1 MGYGIMYFKGKSRTK
16 MYSTNT
22 SMKGSFSDD
31 IERAAKIVQK
41 KNAEAAVRS
50 LYRDGFKEQLYVV
63 EIIHVPARLYEV
75 PKPAEKEGFVIFDPT
90 NSRNR
95 GGYYSAAKK
104 PSKFSMYGFSV
115 LEGATTFKTEKEAQK
130 CLDAIIPMLDE
141 DIEYYTKEEARNKGR
156 GQTYIDIFTNFKD
169 NLEIRKL

>member
-1 MGYGIMYFKGKSRTK
+1 MGFGIMYFKGKSRTK

-22 SMKGSFSDD
+22 SMKDSFSDN

-75 PKPAEKEGFVIFDPT
+75 TKPPAKEGYVIVCPT
-90 NSRNR
+90 ITNR
-95 GGYYSAAKK
+95 GIYYNGAKK
-104 PSKFSMYGFSV
+104 PSKFSMYSFDV
-115 LEGATTFKTEKEAQK
+115 LESSTTFKTEKDAQK
-130 CLDAIIPMLDE
+130 CYDAVMKYVQE
-141 DIEYYTKEEARNKGR
+141 DVQYYTEEHKRTNR
-156 GQTYIDIFTNFKD
+156 HQNYIDIFTNFLD